1 MCHVANV
8 KVHDVLT
15 LKDQAV
21 GNVEAIMS
29 PGSSRETKRRV
40 RVCVSI
46 FFYALNFPVVTK
58 VLR

>member
-15 LKDQAV
+15 QKDQAV

-40 RVCVSI
+40 CVSI